1 MWLQALGLLIG
12 AIGVSVV
19 VSTVVISIDS
29 LKNDVK
35 NEYPDAFKMLAMP
48 DLNATCRF
56 KMLIKEKK
64 KDAVKVGIFD
74 KTNSHIEDIE
84 ITSNKGVSNNL
95 HQGQTIYI

>member
-12 AIGVSVV
+12 AIGVSVL
-19 VSTVVISIDS
+19 VSTVVITIDS

-35 NEYPDAFKMLAMP
+35 NEYPDA
-48 DLNATCRF
+48 F

>member
-1 MWLQALGLLIG
+1 MWLQALVLLSG
-12 AIGVSVV
+12 AIGVSVL

-35 NEYPDAFKMLAMP
+35 NEYPDA
-48 DLNATCRF
+48 F

-74 KTNSHIEDIE
+74 KTNSHIEDVE

>member
-1 MWLQALGLLIG
+1 MLLQALGRVIG
-12 AIGVSVV
+12 AIGVSVL

-35 NEYPDAFKMLAMP
+35 NEYPDA
-48 DLNATCRF
+48 F

-74 KTNSHIEDIE
+74 KTNSHIEDVE

>member
-12 AIGVSVV
+12 AIGVSIL

-35 NEYPDAFKMLAMP
+35 NEYPDA
-48 DLNATCRF
+48 F

>member
-1 MWLQALGLLIG
+1 MWLQAIGLLIG
-12 AIGVSVV
+12 AIGVSVL

-35 NEYPDAFKMLAMP
+35 NEYPDA
-48 DLNATCRF
+48 F

-74 KTNSHIEDIE
+74 KTNSHIEDVE

>member
-12 AIGVSVV
+12 AIGVSVL

-35 NEYPDAFKMLAMP
+35 NEYPDA
-48 DLNATCRF
+48 F

-74 KTNSHIEDIE
+74 KTNSHIEDVE
-84 ITSNKGVSNNL
+84 IT
-95 HQGQTIYI
+95 

>member
-12 AIGVSVV
+12 AIGVSVL
-19 VSTVVISIDS
+19 VSTVVMSIDS
-29 LKNDVK
+29 RKNDVK
-35 NEYPDAFKMLAMP
+35 NEYPDA
-48 DLNATCRF
+48 F

>member
-35 NEYPDAFKMLAMP
+35 NEYPDA
-48 DLNATCRF
+48 F

>member
-12 AIGVSVV
+12 AIGVSVL

-35 NEYPDAFKMLAMP
+35 NEYPDAFKMLI
-48 DLNATCRF
+48 T
-56 KMLIKEKK
+56 EKK
-64 KDAVKVGIFD
+64 KDAANVGIFD
-74 KTNSHIEDIE
+74 KTNSHIEDVE

>member
-12 AIGVSVV
+12 AIGVSVL

-29 LKNDVK
+29 LKNDVN
-35 NEYPDAFKMLAMP
+35 NEYPDA
-48 DLNATCRF
+48 F

>member
-12 AIGVSVV
+12 AIGVSVF

-35 NEYPDAFKMLAMP
+35 NEYPDA
-48 DLNATCRF
+48 F

>member
-12 AIGVSVV
+12 AIGVSVL
-19 VSTVVISIDS
+19 VSTVVISIDP
-29 LKNDVK
+29 LINDVK
-35 NEYPDAFKMLAMP
+35 KEYPDA
-48 DLNATCRF
+48 F

-74 KTNSHIEDIE
+74 KTNSHIEDVE

>member
-12 AIGVSVV
+12 AIGVSVL

-35 NEYPDAFKMLAMP
+35 NEYPDA
-48 DLNATCRF
+48 F

-74 KTNSHIEDIE
+74 KTNSHIEDVE

-95 HQGQTIYI
+95 HQGQYIYI

>member
-35 NEYPDAFKMLAMP
+35 NEYPDAFKML
-48 DLNATCRF
+48 
-56 KMLIKEKK
+56 IKEKK

-74 KTNSHIEDIE
+74 KTNSHIEDVE

>member
-1 MWLQALGLLIG
+1 MWLQAFGLLIG
-12 AIGVSVV
+12 AIGVSVL

-35 NEYPDAFKMLAMP
+35 NEYPDA
-48 DLNATCRF
+48 F

-74 KTNSHIEDIE
+74 KTNSHIEDVE

>member
-12 AIGVSVV
+12 AIGVSVL

-35 NEYPDAFKMLAMP
+35 NEYPDE
-48 DLNATCRF
+48 F
-56 KMLIKEKK
+56 KMLIREKK

-74 KTNSHIEDIE
+74 KTNSHIEDVE

>member
-12 AIGVSVV
+12 AIGVSVL
-19 VSTVVISIDS
+19 VSTVVISMDS

-35 NEYPDAFKMLAMP
+35 NEYPDA
-48 DLNATCRF
+48 F

-74 KTNSHIEDIE
+74 KTNSHIEDVE

>member
-35 NEYPDAFKMLAMP
+35 NEYPDS
-48 DLNATCRF
+48 F

-64 KDAVKVGIFD
+64 KDALKVGIFD

>member
-35 NEYPDAFKMLAMP
+35 NEYPDAFKML
-48 DLNATCRF
+48 
-56 KMLIKEKK
+56 IKEKK

-95 HQGQTIYI
+95 YQGQTIYI

>member
-12 AIGVSVV
+12 AIGVSVL

-35 NEYPDAFKMLAMP
+35 NEYPDA
-48 DLNATCRF
+48 F

-74 KTNSHIEDIE
+74 KTNSHIEDVE

-95 HQGQTIYI
+95 HQGQTI

>member
-19 VSTVVISIDS
+19 VSTVVISRAS

-35 NEYPDAFKMLAMP
+35 NEYPDA
-48 DLNATCRF
+48 F

-74 KTNSHIEDIE
+74 KTNSHIEDVE

>member
-1 MWLQALGLLIG
+1 MWLQALGLLIA
-12 AIGVSVV
+12 AIGVSVL

-35 NEYPDAFKMLAMP
+35 NEYPDA
-48 DLNATCRF
+48 F

-74 KTNSHIEDIE
+74 KTNSHIEDVE

>member
-12 AIGVSVV
+12 AIGVSVL

-35 NEYPDAFKMLAMP
+35 NEYPDAFKML
-48 DLNATCRF
+48 
-56 KMLIKEKK
+56 IKEKK

-74 KTNSHIEDIE
+74 KPNSHIEDIE

>member
-12 AIGVSVV
+12 AIGVSVL

-35 NEYPDAFKMLAMP
+35 NEYPDA
-48 DLNATCRF
+48 F

-74 KTNSHIEDIE
+74 KTNSHIEDVE

>member
-12 AIGVSVV
+12 AIGVSVL

-35 NEYPDAFKMLAMP
+35 NEYPDA
-48 DLNATCRF
+48 F

>member
-12 AIGVSVV
+12 AIGVSVL
-19 VSTVVISIDS
+19 VSTVVISMDS

-35 NEYPDAFKMLAMP
+35 NEYPDA
-48 DLNATCRF
+48 F

>member
-12 AIGVSVV
+12 AIGVSVL

-35 NEYPDAFKMLAMP
+35 NEYPDA
-48 DLNATCRF
+48 F

-84 ITSNKGVSNNL
+84 ITSNKGVSNNI
-95 HQGQTIYI
+95 HQG